1 MRRLRDRARRDER
14 GASLILAIAFLVVV
28 GGISSAV
35 ISSVVSG
42 FNGRTVL
49 DRARDREYAA
59 DGGIQYAIA
68 QVRAVPLPVGPGLAR
83 CVNSGDHYNNTLN
96 KVAIRIDCSYQPT
109 LTIGGR
115 AFLQRNVVF
124 TACVDKGTQCT
135 DATTVIRAQVNFE
148 AVSSSPNVT
157 RTWVQSW
164 SVNG

>member
-1 MRRLRDRARRDER
+1 MKGVRARVRRDER

-35 ISSVVSG
+35 ISSVTSG

-59 DGGIQYAIA
+59 DGGIEYAVA
-68 QVRAVPLPVGPGLAR
+68 QVRALPLPGGPGLAA
-83 CVNSGDHYNNTLN
+83 CAGPYTNTLN
-96 KVAIRIDCSYQPT
+96 KIKIRIDCANQPT
-109 LTIGGR
+109 ITLGG
-115 AFLQRNVVF
+115 FLQRNVVF
-124 TACVDKGTQCT
+124 SACVDTNSTCT
-135 DATTVIRAQVNFE
+135 DATTVIRAQVNFQ
-148 AVSSSPNVT
+148 AVSAGSILKVS